1 MAVDKS
7 KSRRVKISLGYINKK
22 QYEFIPAEA
31 VAESNQ
37 RIKEFMS
44 PLVKEY
50 AIKEVISRE
59 DASKVV
65 LNS

>member
-1 MAVDKS
+1 MAVDKN
-7 KSRRVKISLGYINKK
+7 KSRRVKISLGYIGKK
-22 QYEFIPAEA
+22 QYKVIPAEA

-37 RIKEFMS
+37 RIKKFMT

-50 AIKEVISRE
+50 ANKEAVSRE